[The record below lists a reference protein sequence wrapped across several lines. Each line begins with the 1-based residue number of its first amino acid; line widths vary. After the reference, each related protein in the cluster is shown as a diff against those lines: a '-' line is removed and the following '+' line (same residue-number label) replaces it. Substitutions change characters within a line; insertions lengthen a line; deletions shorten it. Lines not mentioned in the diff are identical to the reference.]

1 MTNNSKDIV
10 RNRIVPILIYVGLI
24 MVISAF
30 ITGFVQSDISM
41 RPSQDMTNDQY
52 SIAERQINSGEMDR
66 ALATYSKIINSDS
79 SEETAWHEK
88 GKLLIRIGYCNEA
101 MNHYYN
107 YDYRFPKSQR
117 ANEGY
122 ELAKQC

>member
-1 MTNNSKDIV
+1 MANSSKDIV

-24 MVISAF
+24 LVISAF
-30 ITGFVQSDISM
+30 VAGFAQSDISM
-41 RPSQDMTNDQY
+41 QSRQDMANDQY
-52 SIAERQINSGEMDR
+52 SVAERQSNGGEMDR
-66 ALATYSKIINSDS
+66 ALATYSKIISRDS
-79 SEETAWHEK
+79 SEEKAWHEK

-107 YDYRFPKSQR
+107 YVDGFPDSQR